1 MDCELWGHGAMD
13 EDLFR
18 WHWGWHADWD
28 FYVTWRRHTGGPWKR
43 GDKGLGGSRV
53 AWVKFMQ
60 GLWRKIMLKFWWI
73 TFWNLLML
81 AWSTLK
87 GVNFSN
93 SVSFQDLS
101 RSLVHNFCEAKKSLL
116 KLRRHFDLGLAGVRQ
131 RIVVKEAL
139 PEGLVTPTWS
149 NSYKER
155 RGKNALW
162 NETVFLT
169 LRKVI
174 STDPISL
181 GGFCLVLVQKNQF
194 HREGI

>member
-1 MDCELWGHGAMD
+1 
-13 EDLFR
+13 
-18 WHWGWHADWD
+18 
-28 FYVTWRRHTGGPWKR
+28 
-43 GDKGLGGSRV
+43 
-53 AWVKFMQ
+53 
-60 GLWRKIMLKFWWI
+60 
-73 TFWNLLML
+73 
-81 AWSTLK
+81 
-87 GVNFSN
+87 VNFSN

-181 GGFCLVLVQKNQF
+181 GGFYFVLVQKNQF

>member
-1 MDCELWGHGAMD
+1 M
-13 EDLFR
+13 
-18 WHWGWHADWD
+18 
-28 FYVTWRRHTGGPWKR
+28 
-43 GDKGLGGSRV
+43 
-53 AWVKFMQ
+53 
-60 GLWRKIMLKFWWI
+60 
-73 TFWNLLML
+73 
-81 AWSTLK
+81 
-87 GVNFSN
+87 
-93 SVSFQDLS
+93 
-101 RSLVHNFCEAKKSLL
+101 
-116 KLRRHFDLGLAGVRQ
+116 GLAGVRQ

-181 GGFCLVLVQKNQF
+181 GGFYFVLVQKNQF